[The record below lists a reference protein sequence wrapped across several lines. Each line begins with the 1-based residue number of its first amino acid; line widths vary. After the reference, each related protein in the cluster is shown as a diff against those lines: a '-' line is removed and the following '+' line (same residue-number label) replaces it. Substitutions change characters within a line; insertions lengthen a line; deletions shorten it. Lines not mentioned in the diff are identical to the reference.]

1 VKRLLLILAAVVGLI
16 LLGSV
21 LASNSTA
28 PHVNQG
34 GPAPFTIFPHGPASR
49 AVRRLPA
56 CPASGAT
63 RRAVHMLAAPGQY
76 LLVDPPS
83 AAPRAVVVVRGGG
96 FAPGV
101 ALHLSAR
108 APGQARHRLRAVKPQ
123 PDGSFCTTITVPGA
137 LTAPA
142 VEVVAQDVRGHR
154 TAATLV
160 LPIAQPLAGLAPKV
174 VTPGQR
180 AAVWAVNFRPGET
193 VRVYAERLAGRP
205 ILTGVI
211 DPKGHGY
218 WPLAVAYGP
227 GGINQIVVIG
237 DQGHA
242 PVVAPYLLLSLYPHA
257 GVSNYAPQPGKRI
270 TFYGGGF
277 GPYERVELR
286 LDRPAGPVLAVAR
299 ANAGGG
305 LRRLGPYGVPFG
317 LAGVHTFI
325 LHGVDSHVTTTVD
338 VLVEPFFANARPST
352 YAAGPGTTLTFYGG
366 GFAPHEI
373 VRVYLSR
380 TGQSAG
386 TEVAALR
393 TTATGQL
400 VGGSGSYA
408 LPATLQGPTLTFGLV
423 GDISGAVAST
433 TVHYLAPPGSSVL
446 VGTSPTYRSPTRQH
460 APPVSTRMPVLVATP
475 PRVLPGGRLS
485 LSGSGF
491 PAHDEVRLVLG
502 SNDNPNGWA
511 LGTVRSGADGTL
523 NTTVTMPPGV
533 TRADMVQA
541 YSGAGGA
548 SATARA
554 ELAVWPTAP
563 HLTASAESGPAGA
576 AYSLSGDGFTPG
588 EQVSLYLDSIATT
601 PLATTTSGG
610 RIAFNGL
617 RVPVTA
623 TGNHTFIVKGT
634 YGDIAAV
641 SFMEWAVTPYLLLS
655 TYSTLPERPVSVS
668 GKGFVPGETVHLF
681 LNGTLVGR
689 ATADDRGALR
699 TTAAFTIPPSARGP
713 LQVTVVGAQS
723 GRPARATLD
732 VLPFEPSLWL
742 SSYAGHPGTTVAFT
756 GTGFARNDTMHVYA
770 GGATKPAATFPAHNG
785 AFRGAGAVRIP
796 FGTPAGVLRLTV
808 HGARSD
814 VGMTLRFRVVPF
826 TPGAGYEVRHRGPFT
841 VLRLGAGGF
850 APYEPVRLYRGT
862 DPNGTPLRL
871 LHVDAAGNL
880 PLLRVLVVR
889 GTPRTRLAYTLVGM
903 QSGARAT
910 AVYTP
915 HATGHRKPPKTDRR

>member
-1 VKRLLLILAAVVGLI
+1 
-16 LLGSV
+16 
-21 LASNSTA
+21 
-28 PHVNQG
+28 
-34 GPAPFTIFPHGPASR
+34 
-49 AVRRLPA
+49 
-56 CPASGAT
+56 
-63 RRAVHMLAAPGQY
+63 MLAAAPGKY

-83 AAPRAVVVVRGGG
+83 AVPGAAVVVHGGG
-96 FAPGV
+96 FAPGA

-108 APGQARHRLRAVKPQ
+108 ASGQAPLRLRAVKPQ

-137 LTAPA
+137 QTAPA
-142 VEVVAQDVRGHR
+142 VALVAQDVRGHR

-160 LPIAQPLAGLAPKV
+160 LRIAQPLAGLAPKV

-180 AAVWAVNFRPGET
+180 VAVWAVNMRPGET
-193 VRVYAERLAGRP
+193 VRVYAGRLAGRP
-205 ILTGVI
+205 ILTGAI

-218 WPLAVAYGP
+218 WPLTVPYGP
-227 GGINQIVVIG
+227 GGVNQVVVIG
-237 DQGHA
+237 NQGHA

-257 GVSNYAPQPGKRI
+257 SVSNYAPQPGKRV

-277 GPYERVELR
+277 GPREPVELR
-286 LDRPAGPVLAVAR
+286 LDRPDGPVLAVAR

-305 LRRLGPYGVPFG
+305 LRRLGPYHVPFG
-317 LAGVHTFI
+317 LAGVHTFV

-338 VLVEPFFANARPST
+338 VRVEPFFANARPST

-373 VRVYLSR
+373 VRVYLGR

-386 TEVAALR
+386 TEIAALR
-393 TTATGQL
+393 TTVTGQL
-400 VGGSGSYA
+400 IASSGSYA

-423 GDISGAVAST
+423 GDISGAVALT

-446 VGTSPTYRSPTRQH
+446 VGAGGAYSAPARQH
-460 APPVSTRMPVLVATP
+460 APSASSRMPVLVATP
-475 PRVLPGGRLS
+475 PRVLPGGRIS

-523 NTTVTMPPGV
+523 NTTVTMPLGV

-541 YSGAGGA
+541 ASGAGG
-548 SATARA
+548 ATARA

-601 PLATTTSGG
+601 PLATTTSSG
-610 RIAFNGL
+610 RFAFTGL
-617 RVPVTA
+617 RVPVTS

-634 YGDIAAV
+634 YGDIVAV
-641 SFMEWAVTPYLLLS
+641 SFMEWAVTPYVLLS
-655 TYSTLPERPVSVS
+655 TYSTLPERSVSVS

-681 LNGTLVGR
+681 LGGTLVGG

-699 TTAAFTIPPSARGP
+699 AAAAFTIPSSARGP
-713 LQVTVVGAQS
+713 LQVSAVGTQS
-723 GRPARATLD
+723 GRPARTTLD

-742 SSYAGHPGTTVAFT
+742 SSYAGHPGATVAFT
-756 GTGFARNDTMHVYA
+756 GTGFARNDTMRVY
-770 GGATKPAATFPAHNG
+770 
-785 AFRGAGAVRIP
+785 
-796 FGTPAGVLRLTV
+796 
-808 HGARSD
+808 
-814 VGMTLRFRVVPF
+814 VGS
-826 TPGAGYEVRHRGPFT
+826 A
-841 VLRLGAGGF
+841 
-850 APYEPVRLYRGT
+850 
-862 DPNGTPLRL
+862 
-871 LHVDAAGNL
+871 
-880 PLLRVLVVR
+880 
-889 GTPRTRLAYTLVGM
+889 
-903 QSGARAT
+903 
-910 AVYTP
+910 
-915 HATGHRKPPKTDRR
+915 